1 MAGLPHT
8 SHQRCRGC
16 TKLQGNFHPSPSCP
30 PPASAAAPGS
40 DAYSASIPAAAPVG
54 ALVRWFVRA
63 TDATGQVTRDPPFR
77 KDSDRQYWGTIV
89 ADPGDQSSLPV
100 LEL

>member
-1 MAGLPHT
+1 M
-8 SHQRCRGC
+8 
-16 TKLQGNFHPSPSCP
+16 
-30 PPASAAAPGS
+30 
-40 DAYSASIPAAAPVG
+40 G

-77 KDSDRQYWGTIV
+77 KDSDRQYWGTVV